1 MPSEKDDILE
11 LNQYMKSDKIP
22 YIIYVDMESLTENI
36 DGCANNS
43 ENYSTMEI
51 GNHIPCRYLTSTFWS
66 FNNVGNFIPPKR
78 LYKKVLWMFK
88 RICQKITDF
97 EKKNMLPLTTKKN

>member
-1 MPSEKDDILE
+1 MCKNKNFSGIVMPSEKDDILE

-66 FNNVGNFIPPKR
+66 FNNVGNNHT
-78 LYKKVLWMFK
+78 LYHRKDCIKKFCGCLREYV
-88 RICQKITDF
+88 
-97 EKKNMLPLTTKKN
+97 KK